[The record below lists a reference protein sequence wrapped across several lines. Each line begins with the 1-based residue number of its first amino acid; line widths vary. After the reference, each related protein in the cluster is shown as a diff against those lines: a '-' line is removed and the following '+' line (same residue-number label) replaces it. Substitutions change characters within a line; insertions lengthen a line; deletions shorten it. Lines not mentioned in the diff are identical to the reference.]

1 MLKPFSR
8 NVRGIMVVAAALVAA
23 FATLPAAALDKVSFG
38 TDWKA
43 EAEHGG
49 FYQAMAAG
57 IYAKHGIELTLRPG
71 GPQVNQAQLLAAGQL
86 DFNLAS
92 NSFIP
97 LNFLKEGVPM
107 VAVAALFQKDPQA
120 LLAHPGQG
128 NDSLAALKGKPIMV
142 GGDTRI
148 GSWLFLKAK
157 FGYTDDQIRPYTFNI
172 APWLADPKA
181 IQQGYVTSEVFMMQ
195 QQGVNPVV
203 MLLGDN
209 GYTGYAAMIETSTKL
224 VAANPDLVQRF
235 VDASIEGWYDF
246 LYGDPAPANAL
257 IKKDNPEQTDAL
269 LAFGREKMKEFGI
282 VDSGDAKTGG
292 IGAMSEQRWSDFFK
306 QMSAQGL
313 YPAEMDWK
321 KAYTLQFVNKM
332 VGMKH

>member
-1 MLKPFSR
+1 MFKPFLCLT
-8 NVRGIMVVAAALVAA
+8 RGTALLAGTLALVLPS
-23 FATLPAAALDKVSFG
+23 LPAAAVDKVNFG

-49 FYQAMAAG
+49 FYQAIATG
-57 IYAKHGIELTLRPG
+57 IYTKHGIEVNLRPG
-71 GPQVNQAQLLAAGQL
+71 GPQINQAQLLAAGQL

-148 GSWLFLKAK
+148 GSWLFL
-157 FGYTDDQIRPYTFNI
+157 T
-172 APWLADPKA
+172 
-181 IQQGYVTSEVFMMQ
+181 
-195 QQGVNPVV
+195 
-203 MLLGDN
+203 
-209 GYTGYAAMIETSTKL
+209 
-224 VAANPDLVQRF
+224 
-235 VDASIEGWYDF
+235 
-246 LYGDPAPANAL
+246 
-257 IKKDNPEQTDAL
+257 EQFEHTDAL
-269 LAFGREKMKEFGI
+269 HAFGQEKMKEFGI
-282 VDSGDAKTGG
+282 VDSGDATSSG
-292 IGAMSEQRWSDFFK
+292 IGAMTERRWSDFFK
-306 QMSAQGL
+306 QMSAQGV